1 MINVD
6 HNNFE
11 EALNKVKSGTHAMAI
26 CTYTHTIII
35 DKKIVTKFEKAGLN
49 VIAKDSDGKGFRLQ
63 QGKRRNYVHSG
74 YLVLSD

>member
-1 MINVD
+1 MTNVD

-11 EALNKVKSGTHAMAI
+11 EALNKVKAGTHAMAVI
-26 CTYTHTIII
+26 TYTHTIII
-35 DKKIVTKFEKAGLN
+35 DKKVVTKFEKAGLN

-63 QGKRRNYVHSG
+63 QGKRRNYIFSG